1 MDDKPQKIQ
10 GSGTTIKFCGVVL
23 LGKILM
29 V

>member
-10 GSGTTIKFCGVVL
+10 GSGITIKFCGVIL

>member
-10 GSGTTIKFCGVVL
+10 GSGPTTKFCGVIL
-23 LGKILM
+23 LGKVLM